1 MDKKTR
7 AKYEKLL
14 VQKKKELEKA
24 YLEKIQK
31 SGEAGADGT
40 LDSVDEAS
48 VNYNKEYWYSLSD
61 SDRKI
66 LRLINDALQRTKEQS
81 FGECLHC
88 GEKIEEK
95 RLEAVPW
102 ARYCVHCQDLHDK
115 GLLQEEEE

>member
-7 AKYEKLL
+7 AKFEKLL
-14 VQKKKELEKA
+14 IQKKKDLEKA
-24 YLEKIQK
+24 YLEKIHK
-31 SGEAGADGT
+31 SGDAGADGT

-66 LRLINDALQRTKEQS
+66 LRLINDAISRTKDKN

-102 ARYCVHCQDLHDK
+102 ARYCVNCQDLHDR
-115 GLLQEEEE
+115 GLLPEEEE

>member
-14 VQKKKELEKA
+14 IQKKKEIEKS

-31 SGEAGADGT
+31 SGDAGADGT

-66 LRLINDALQRTKEQS
+66 LRLINDAIIRTKDQS
-81 FGECLHC
+81 FGKCLHC
-88 GEKIEEK
+88 QDKIEEK

-102 ARYCVHCQDLHDK
+102 ARFCVHCQDLYDK
-115 GLLQEEEE
+115 GLLPEEED

>member
-14 VQKKKELEKA
+14 IQKRMELEKA
-24 YLEKIQK
+24 YFEKIHK
-31 SGEAGADGT
+31 SGDAGADGT

-61 SDRKI
+61 SDRKT
-66 LRLINDALQRTKEQS
+66 LRLIADAIVRTKEQS

-102 ARYCVHCQDLHDK
+102 ARYCVHCQELYDK